1 MSNVDLALVYVL
13 LLIPLWISAAF
24 ALGRIREMLW
34 AVVRMTAQL
43 TLVGL
48 YIEVLFRVES
58 VWLNLLW
65 VVAMLVVA
73 DLSSLKKSGIPA
85 RPLLVAT
92 VFLTLTPGILVPV
105 AVLLRAVRPDP
116 WYEARTLIPLV
127 GMVLGNSL
135 RGNIVA
141 LSRFREILTRE
152 RDLYASRLMVG
163 ATRAE
168 ALRPVY
174 RASLQASLAPQ
185 LASIATI
192 GLVSLP
198 GMMTG
203 QILGGALPLTAIRY
217 QIAIMLTILAAVSL
231 AALLNIAVASR
242 LLLDDRDM
250 PYDA

>member
-1 MSNVDLALVYVL
+1 MSNLDLAFVYVL
-13 LLIPLWISAAF
+13 LLIPLWISATF
-24 ALGRIREMLW
+24 ALGRIRETLW
-34 AVVRMTAQL
+34 AVVRMTVQL
-43 TLVGL
+43 TLIGL

-65 VVAMLVVA
+65 VVAMLIVA
-73 DLSSLKKSGIPA
+73 DLSVLKKSGIPA
-85 RPLLVAT
+85 RPLLVT
-92 VFLTLTPGILVPV
+92 TIFVTLTPGILVPV
-105 AVLLRAVRPDP
+105 AVLLAAVRPDP

-141 LSRFREILTRE
+141 LSRFREILTTE
-152 RDLYASRLMVG
+152 RDLYASRLMLG
-163 ATRAE
+163 ATRRE
-168 ALRPVY
+168 ALHPVY

-231 AALLNIAVASR
+231 AALLNVAVASR

-250 PYDA
+250 PYEA

>member
-1 MSNVDLALVYVL
+1 MSNLDLAPVYVL

-24 ALGRIREMLW
+24 ALGRIREILS
-34 AVVRMTAQL
+34 AVLRMTIQL

-65 VVAMLVVA
+65 VAAMLAVA
-73 DLSSLKKSGIPA
+73 DLSVLKKSAVPA
-85 RPLLVAT
+85 RASLIAT
-92 VFLTLTPGILVPV
+92 IFLTLTAGILIPV
-105 AVLLRAVRPDP
+105 TVLLTAVRPDP

-135 RGNIVA
+135 RGNIIA

-152 RDLYASRLMVG
+152 RDLYASRLSVG
-163 ATRAE
+163 ATRRE

-174 RASLQASLAPQ
+174 RAALQASLAPQ
-185 LASIATI
+185 LAAIATI

-203 QILGGALPLTAIRY
+203 QLLGGALPLTAIRY

-250 PYDA
+250 PYEA